1 MDDFVSFEDFK
12 ASWLESINGARD
24 LYAAYLLFESGK
36 RMGFGRGGTTAR
48 RQTKFLY
55 YFVFINLLRD
65 GLQKEQLPSSLA
77 DITDAVIRLLEQRS
91 DAGKLLE
98 EMAAALIDSYL
109 TESNENSVFHEVRF
123 RDPNGFN
130 FDLNGFLK
138 WEQLGRDLDQIVCL
152 QAQLHFQKQFM
163 GMSQLGARTA
173 RRMIADQLAQAA

>member
-1 MDDFVSFEDFK
+1 
-12 ASWLESINGARD
+12 
-24 LYAAYLLFESGK
+24 
-36 RMGFGRGGTTAR
+36 
-48 RQTKFLY
+48 
-55 YFVFINLLRD
+55 
-65 GLQKEQLPSSLA
+65 LPSSLA
-77 DITDAVIRLLEQRS
+77 DITDAVIRLLEQQS

-138 WEQLGRDLDQIVCL
+138 WEQLGRGLDQTGCL